1 MFSKNNFIY
10 CFSLL
15 FIGMFLFTGCD
26 GFTPTAQSIDSFS
39 ADRLLITEGAST
51 TPHFYY
57 LKVMMQ
63 INQ

>member
-15 FIGMFLFTGCD
+15 FIGMLFFTGCE
-26 GFTPTAQSIDSFS
+26 GVTPTAPTIDSFS
-39 ADRLLITEGAST
+39 ADINLITEGASS

-57 LKVMMQ
+57 LKVIMQ